1 MGNVE
6 TSFSM
11 TLLCFFDN
19 FVVKPLLTYC
29 TILRECTNNQTDQD
43 CFKKLSYPLKSFIT
57 DFFLL
62 EKNNCILISSKIEK
76 LARRDAEREL
86 VRWPTIY

>member
-1 MGNVE
+1 MFKHTYILSIIIFFLIELKKKDKSFEKKMGNVE

-29 TILRECTNNQTDQD
+29 T
-43 CFKKLSYPLKSFIT
+43 F
-57 DFFLL
+57 
-62 EKNNCILISSKIEK
+62 
-76 LARRDAEREL
+76 ERMHKQSNGPRL
-86 VRWPTIY
+86 F

>member
-29 TILRECTNNQTDQD
+29 TFERMHNQTDQD
-43 CFKKLSYPLKSFIT
+43 CFKKLSYPLKFFIT

-76 LARRDAEREL
+76 LARRDAEREM